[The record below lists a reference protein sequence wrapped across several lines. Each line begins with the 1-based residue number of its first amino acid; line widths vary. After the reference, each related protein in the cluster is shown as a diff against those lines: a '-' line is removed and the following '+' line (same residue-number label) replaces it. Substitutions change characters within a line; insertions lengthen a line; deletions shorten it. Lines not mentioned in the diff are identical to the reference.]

1 MEVYA
6 GLVIFFISISIR
18 IVLIYFHWYLK
29 SDTTIA
35 NINPGT
41 ETIIYWMCKWKIS
54 NELILNIVNITFLM
68 TWLMLKTLIQAY

>member
-1 MEVYA
+1 MKIVIDKFAEGCSENTDGKEIMEVYA

-41 ETIIYWMCKWKIS
+41 ETIIY
-54 NELILNIVNITFLM
+54 
-68 TWLMLKTLIQAY
+68 